1 MKARMRDRD
10 VEVRPDIDRP
20 GETVRLST
28 DHAGRIVCGHLIVE
42 SGVRADITASADQ
55 VDIKGEVVGHVYG
68 NKVTVFQ
75 GASFV
80 GRAKASLMQIAGR
93 VNGFVLAR
101 RVVCRSGSSI
111 EGGVVADDL
120 QRQDGVSLMA
130 FVAVDSMAVENADLV
145 AKVEEK
151 VFPPRSAPVLRIVP
165 EAVDEGVADIPVDAV
180 VESIPAPDISPA
192 AEEPAPDPALAESA
206 DAEEPIPYLIR

>member
-1 MKARMRDRD
+1 MKARIRDKD
-10 VEVRPDIDRP
+10 ITVHPDIDRP
-20 GETVRLST
+20 GETVRLSA

-55 VDIKGEVVGHVYG
+55 IDIKGEVVGHVYG

-80 GRAKASLMQIAGR
+80 GRGQASLMQVAGR

-101 RVVCRSGSSI
+101 RVTCRSGSSI

-120 QRQDGVSLMA
+120 QRQDGVTIMA
-130 FVAVDSMAVENADLV
+130 FVAVEPMAVENADLV
-145 AKVEEK
+145 SMVEDK
-151 VFPPRSAPVLRIVP
+151 VFPSRSAPVLRIVP
-165 EAVDEGVADIPVDAV
+165 DADALPTDPIQ
-180 VESIPAPDISPA
+180 
-192 AEEPAPDPALAESA
+192 AEESVVDTPQSRVIDVAGSPIVQTMGEPDDA
-206 DAEEPIPYLIR
+206 DEPIPYLIR